1 MSGTAPAVGL
11 TAQYT
16 AIVTLSNGATQ
27 NLTGSGGRLLEP
39 EVLTSCEALRGHPRR
54 DHRAGSSVHGSK
66 RPRRFLE
73 RGGRGQAERM
83 LRGAPNLHE
92 PALRSGFDSACPRHL
107 TPPTSPAPPTSP
119 TPPPTSPTPPPP
131 PTPTTTQNIA
141 NYMAGL
147 HAQTRYELGFA
158 GNRPRTQRG
167 WAGTLNTGATLSAS
181 RNLYVS
187 YVQSFVSQSLAYV
200 GQVSRG
206 AAIDRAAV
214 SALFSMYEAT
224 DVTDA
229 HSFYS
234 GAPFAFVMGMLPPV
248 SVSCAPP
255 RQDHGRL
262 CPGDLAASVR
272 RETRYCGE

>member
-1 MSGTAPAVGL
+1 
-11 TAQYT
+11 
-16 AIVTLSNGATQ
+16 
-27 NLTGSGGRLLEP
+27 
-39 EVLTSCEALRGHPRR
+39 
-54 DHRAGSSVHGSK
+54 
-66 RPRRFLE
+66 
-73 RGGRGQAERM
+73 M

-92 PALRSGFDSACPRHL
+92 PELRSGFDSAVRATCATDITSTADIANAAAGHHQRRRRHRRQ
-107 TPPTSPAPPTSP
+107 
-119 TPPPTSPTPPPP
+119 
-131 PTPTTTQNIA
+131 TTTQNIA

-147 HAQTRYELGFA
+147 HAQASQLGFA

-214 SALFSMYEAT
+214 SALFSTYEAT

-229 HSFYS
+229 HSF
-234 GAPFAFVMGMLPPV
+234 LPV
-248 SVSCAPP
+248 L
-255 RQDHGRL
+255 RL
-262 CPGDLAASVR
+262 PS
-272 RETRYCGE
+272 